1 MTCDLP
7 TRTDAKTAGAAS
19 SSAIQ
24 VGRRPE
30 PQHRRSRW
38 ARIAILGS
46 GWFFLVLGVLGL
58 VLPVLQGWLFIGIGF
73 LLLSREQEWAR
84 RALDGLCRR
93 FPALGRQIHR
103 AEHWVDR
110 AGERIARAFRRSR
123 P

>member
-1 MTCDLP
+1 MSYERP
-7 TRTDAKTAGAAS
+7 TRTDAKAAS
-19 SSAIQ
+19 AAAPSGVIQ

-30 PQHRRSRW
+30 PGHRRSRW
-38 ARIAILGS
+38 ARIAILVS

-84 RALDGLCRR
+84 RLLDRLCHR

-103 AEHWVDR
+103 AEGWIDK
-110 AGERIARAFRRSR
+110 AGERIGRAFRRS
-123 P
+123 